1 MKILS
6 LIIVTFILL
15 VAFSGCIKDDINVQ
29 DGFLDDSSIKSIE
42 GTWKVVSY
50 QDFVNDTSVYKSD
63 VGSDSADVIITFDDK
78 LFKNVLSGTNTANSI
93 SGEYRYHNKREI
105 EIKFIVTTL
114 IAEPEW
120 GQMFSAVSSQ
130 IKEFKINRQQLRFY
144 YNNQQ
149 NSVTFSREVTE

>member
-1 MKILS
+1 MKKNYQYIYFLLAILFLS
-6 LIIVTFILL
+6 
-15 VAFSGCIKDDINVQ
+15 SCGKSDINVQ
-29 DGFLDDSSIKSIE
+29 DGFIDDSSIKSIE

-50 QDFVNDTSVYKSD
+50 QDFVNDTSVNKSD

-130 IKEFKINRQQLRFY
+130 IKEFKINSQQLRFY
-144 YNNQQ
+144 YNSQQ